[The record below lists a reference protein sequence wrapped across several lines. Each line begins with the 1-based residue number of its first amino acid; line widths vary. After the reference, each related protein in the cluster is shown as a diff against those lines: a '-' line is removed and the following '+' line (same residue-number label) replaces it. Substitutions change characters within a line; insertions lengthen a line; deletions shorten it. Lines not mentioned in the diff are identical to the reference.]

1 MLQILLTILSSVII
15 YDYSPIYNI
24 QLSLLFLLSSFFT
37 YNKTTNMI
45 TDYKLDNF
53 DNFITKINTYYL
65 LPINDVL
72 INIYIS
78 IYNLAFKI
86 LKY

>member
-53 DNFITKINTYYL
+53 DNFITKINRYYL

>member
-37 YNKTTNMI
+37 YNKMTNMI

>member
-1 MLQILLTILSSVII
+1 M
-15 YDYSPIYNI
+15 
-24 QLSLLFLLSSFFT
+24 
-37 YNKTTNMI
+37 TNMI